1 MADCACWQ
9 HCCLVL
15 FLKTHMEVS
24 SSHTVYSIINK
35 PTLCVRLLP
44 GEVAPGPAE
53 SLVQA
58 DGAQLIS
65 LLELV
70 SLPTLCDPEIKEWC
84 RLPMPS
90 RLILTLMC
98 FPWSLSLGAVN
109 VIGSAHCGGKW
120 IDPRPD

>member
-24 SSHTVYSIINK
+24 SSHIVYSIIDK
-35 PTLCVRLLP
+35 LTLCVRLLP

-65 LLELV
+65 RLELV
-70 SLPTLCDPEIKEWC
+70 SLPTLCGPEIKEWYH
-84 RLPMPS
+84 LPMPS

-98 FPWSLSLGAVN
+98 LPWSLSLGALN

-120 IDPRPD
+120 IDP